1 MMVQSNQELVIYKSK
16 DGTVRLDVQLEQE
29 TLWLSQAQ
37 LAQLFCTERSVI
49 TKHLRNTFNTKELD
63 RNSVCAKF
71 AHTAADGKTYQTQ
84 FYNLDAIISVGY
96 RVNSKRGTEFRIWA
110 TNVLKQHIVQGYT
123 VNEKRLKQLG
133 QVVKLASDISKRK
146 QLSGDEASILLQ
158 TVSEYAGALDL
169 LDDYDHQ
176 RVTLGK
182 TSKRKAKPVS
192 YEEAMKLVDAM
203 RQKFGDSAVFG
214 KEKDQSLHSSLNAVM
229 QGFDGKDVYPSV
241 EEKSAHLLYFLVKN
255 HSFVD
260 GNKRIAA
267 AVFLR
272 FADKNK
278 LLYDKE
284 GNKRIADNAL
294 VAMTLMIAES
304 RPQEKDVITAMLT
317 NLIGGGK

>member
-1 MMVQSNQELVIYKSK
+1 MAQNKQELMIYKSK
-16 DGTVRLDVQLEQE
+16 DGDIRLDVQLERD
-29 TLWLSQAQ
+29 TIWLSQAQ
-37 LAQLFCTERSVI
+37 MAELFTTERSVI
-49 TKHLRNTFNTKELD
+49 TKHLRNIFASNELNN
-63 RNSVCAKF
+63 NSVCAKF

-110 TNVLKQHIVQGYT
+110 TNVLRQHIVQGYT
-123 VNEKRLKQLG
+123 ANEKRLKQLG
-133 QVVKLASDISKRK
+133 QVVRLAADISKRK
-146 QLSGDEASILLQ
+146 ALSGDEASILLQ
-158 TVSEYAGALDL
+158 TVSEYVGALNL

-192 YEEAMKLVDAM
+192 YEETLKLIDAM
-203 RQKFGDSAVFG
+203 RRKFGDSTVFG

-229 QGFDGKDVYPSV
+229 QSFDGKDVYPSV
-241 EEKSAHLLYFLVKN
+241 EEKAAHLLYFLVKN

-267 AVFLR
+267 ALFLR
-272 FADKNK
+272 FAEKNK
-278 LLYDKE
+278 LIYDKE

-304 RPQEKDVITAMLT
+304 RPQEKEVITAMLT